1 MRNNIIVKDICFS
14 KNNAVKNCFCGIL
27 VKARKKE
34 NKCICVFMMDM
45 IQYFTKTKKRRMIT
59 MKFLKSTIA
68 VVLSLGMVLGLAGCG
83 TKEEPPAPE
92 QPAQNEQQPEGEAAQ
107 NTGTKPGAGKK
118 FTIAT
123 DTTFA
128 PFEFENEQGEYVGI
142 DIDLI
147 KAIAEDQGFEIDL
160 QSLGFNAAVQALE
173 SGQCDGV
180 IAGMSITPE
189 RQERYDFSNPYY
201 DSGVVMGIAEDNTEI
216 KGYEDLKGQKVAVK
230 VGTEGSTFAESIMEQ
245 YGFEL
250 VYFDDSN
257 SMYQDVK
264 SKNAIACFEDYP
276 VLLYGINN
284 GIGLK
289 VVTDMEKG
297 NSYGFAVKKG
307 EDQDLLQM
315 FNDGYKNVVDSGKYQ
330 EILDTYIKK

>member
-1 MRNNIIVKDICFS
+1 
-14 KNNAVKNCFCGIL
+14 
-27 VKARKKE
+27 
-34 NKCICVFMMDM
+34 
-45 IQYFTKTKKRRMIT
+45 

-68 VVLSLGMVLGLAGCG
+68 VVLSLGMVLGLSACGG
-83 TKEEPPAPE
+83 TKEEQPQPQQPTDNTTQGSQ
-92 QPAQNEQQPEGEAAQ
+92 QPADNTAQ
-107 NTGTKPGAGKK
+107 NAGEKPGAGKK
-118 FTIAT
+118 FVIAT

-128 PFEFENEQGEYVGI
+128 PFEFEDEKGNYAGI

-147 KAIAEDQGFEIDL
+147 NAIAADQGFEIDL
-160 QSLGFNAAVQALE
+160 QTLGFNAAVQALE

-180 IAGMSITPE
+180 IAGMSITEE
-189 RQERYDFSNPYY
+189 RQQRYDFSDPYY
-201 DSGVVMGIAEDNTEI
+201 DSGVVMGITEDNNDI
-216 KGYEDLKGQKVAVK
+216 KSYEDLKGKKVAVK
-230 VGTEGSTFAESIMEQ
+230 VGTEGSRFAESIMAK

-264 SKNAIACFEDYP
+264 SKNSVACFEDYP

-289 VVTDMEKG
+289 IVTDMEKG

-307 EDQDLLQM
+307 QNQDLLQM
-315 FNDGYKNVVDSGKYQ
+315 FNDGYKNVVTSGKFQ